1 MDINTKKLAIFD
13 LDGTLA
19 PSKSPL
25 QPDIAI
31 LIVELLQKMKVA
43 VISGGGYPQFQTQF
57 LSQVPPHNQGYSN
70 LFLLPTSGT
79 QLYVW
84 KGEWHQ
90 EYAEYIAAHERETLI
105 KALKEALLVAGYHEP
120 AQVYG
125 EVIED
130 RLSQITFSALGQ
142 RAPLALKQA
151 WDPDHKKREKI
162 VAALQKKV
170 SKYDIRIG
178 GTNSI
183 DITPKGVNKAY
194 GIRKLENYL
203 KIQTEEIVFVGDAL
217 FHGGNDFPA
226 RATGVDCI
234 QVDGPEDT
242 KKLINQWLYHGTVPL
257 ESTLA
262 LAPQLTP
269 DTITP

>member
-1 MDINTKKLAIFD
+1 MDISTKKLAIFD

-25 QPDIAI
+25 EPDMAV
-31 LIVELLQKMKVA
+31 LIVELLKKIKVA
-43 VISGGGYPQFQTQF
+43 VISGGGFPQFQTQF
-57 LSQVPPHNQGYSN
+57 LSQVPVNNQGYSH

-90 EYAEYIAAHERETLI
+90 EYAEYIDAREREHLI
-105 KALKEALLVAGYHEP
+105 RALKEALHIAGYREP
-120 AQVYG
+120 EQVYG

-142 RAPLALKQA
+142 KAPLALKQA
-151 WDPDHKKREKI
+151 WDPDHVKRQKI
-162 VAALQKKV
+162 VAALEKKV
-170 SKYDIRIG
+170 TKYDIRIG
-178 GTNSI
+178 GTNSV

-203 KIQTEEIVFVGDAL
+203 GVHTEEIVFVGDAL

-234 QVDGPEDT
+234 QVDGPRHT
-242 KKLINQWLYHGTVPL
+242 QKLIREWLNHNTSPPTSTV
-257 ESTLA
+257 A
-262 LAPQLTP
+262 LAPATTP
-269 DTITP
+269 AIITT

>member
-1 MDINTKKLAIFD
+1 MNITAKKLAIFD

-25 QPDIAI
+25 QHDMAE
-31 LIVELLQKMKVA
+31 LIVRLLQVIKVA

-57 LSQVPPHNQGYSN
+57 LSRVPQHNEGYSN
-70 LFLLPTSGT
+70 LYLLPTSGT
-79 QLYVW
+79 QLYTW
-84 KGEWHQ
+84 KGTWHQ
-90 EYAEYIAAHERETLI
+90 EYAEFIPAHDRELII
-105 KALKEALLVAGYHEP
+105 KALKDALRSTGYTQP
-120 AQVYG
+120 AKVFG

-142 RAPLALKQA
+142 KAPLELKSA
-151 WDPDHKKREKI
+151 WDPDHKKRQKI
-162 VAALQKKV
+162 VASLQKKI

-183 DITPKGVNKAY
+183 DITLKGVNKAY
-194 GIRKLENYL
+194 GIRKLEQYL
-203 KIQTEEIVFVGDAL
+203 GVGTDDIVFVGDAL

-234 QVDGPEDT
+234 SVASPAETAELIKKWLRKEAHTLSNLHPLGP
-242 KKLINQWLYHGTVPL
+242 LL
-257 ESTLA
+257 
-262 LAPQLTP
+262 QLSK
-269 DTITP
+269 